1 MKIEIDLTSVFDALV
16 AEVKK
21 ANAPKRKPKESA
33 REPEDQRCSELT
45 MRLMALAN
53 TEDDV
58 ENVALELDVAS
69 YIKDLLASGKKKEA
83 VTFLN
88 DNKHR
93 FTPDMKDSLTNVI
106 NEGL

>member
-1 MKIEIDLTSVFDALV
+1 MIDLTGTLEMLTKQLAL
-16 AEVKK
+16 ERQPTPPKK
-21 ANAPKRKPKESA
+21 RAPSKPK
-33 REPEDQRCSELT
+33 DQRCEELT
-45 MRLMALAN
+45 MRLMAVAGDQ
-53 TEDDV
+53 DDV
-58 ENVALELDVAS
+58 NAVTLELEGVD
-69 YIKDLLASGKKKEA
+69 YIKSLLSSNKKKEA